1 MSVARGAEFTDIF
14 LFSHGWNNTWPNAIS
29 KYEDFLVGYSE
40 MGRRYSL
47 DTDRVYKPMLIGIF
61 WPSAALV
68 DSDEKAPQIAG
79 TTMALAREREELA
92 ELAEL
97 VPPSNMPRIHDLLQA
112 EHLSQDESLELA
124 SLVRIVYDES
134 TDEIP
139 DQEALTEDDIVA
151 IWAGWAASRSSPEN
165 EREAIAS
172 LNRIGTVG
180 RTEELQAA
188 GFLQKLRPR
197 DVLRAMTVWQ
207 MKDRAGVVGA
217 NGVCEMVTQLLG
229 QSEAHLHLIGHS
241 YGCKVVLSSI
251 AAAPTLSRKAQSMLL
266 LQPAV
271 SHLCFAA
278 VVPERG
284 IAGGYVRVP
293 DRVQLPVM
301 TTYSRHDFPLRKTF
315 HLALRRK
322 QDLAEQ
328 QIAAPDTPPSVHAA
342 LGGFGPRGVGDGRV
356 RFVQAKS
363 PTRAYDL
370 SPDYKVIAID
380 GSEFISGH
388 SDISNAATWWALHQL
403 VAAG

>member
-1 MSVARGAEFTDIF
+1 
-14 LFSHGWNNTWPNAIS
+14 
-29 KYEDFLVGYSE
+29 
-40 MGRRYSL
+40 
-47 DTDRVYKPMLIGIF
+47 
-61 WPSAALV
+61 
-68 DSDEKAPQIAG
+68 
-79 TTMALAREREELA
+79 
-92 ELAEL
+92 
-97 VPPSNMPRIHDLLQA
+97 
-112 EHLSQDESLELA
+112 
-124 SLVRIVYDES
+124 
-134 TDEIP
+134 
-139 DQEALTEDDIVA
+139 
-151 IWAGWAASRSSPEN
+151 
-165 EREAIAS
+165 
-172 LNRIGTVG
+172 
-180 RTEELQAA
+180 
-188 GFLQKLRPR
+188 
-197 DVLRAMTVWQ
+197 
-207 MKDRAGVVGA
+207 
-217 NGVCEMVTQLLG
+217 
-229 QSEAHLHLIGHS
+229 
-241 YGCKVVLSSI
+241 
-251 AAAPTLSRKAQSMLL
+251 MLL